1 MSFKTVFLAV
11 GATDDDNEIERA
23 AAMCEGLGAH
33 LSLLVLG
40 IAPPPPA
47 SPYGVVSNDV
57 WAGEIRE
64 GQSEA
69 QARAEEVEA
78 RLTSSELSLSVESQY
93 IDRGTVATLA
103 ARFAR
108 YADLTFITPQ
118 RPGFESMQSWVMNG
132 ALFESGR
139 PILLLP
145 KGPTVFPVV
154 NKVMIAWDASVEAS
168 KSVRDAI
175 GLMKAAD
182 EVHAVLIDP
191 VPSFEGH
198 GPEPGADLATYLGR
212 HGIEAT
218 VHRLPRE
225 GKETGAMLRR
235 TAADLG
241 AGLIV
246 MGGFGHSRLRQ
257 RILRW
262 HDHEHDEGS
271 DGAGPDGAL
280 RRATCSENVWVG
292 FPRLS
297 AIPAAQ
303 SALRQH
309 CRE

>member
-1 MSFKTVFLAV
+1 MAFKTVFLAV
-11 GATDDDNEIERA
+11 GSTDDDSEIDRA
-23 AAMCEGLGAH
+23 AAICGKLGAH

-64 GQSEA
+64 GQDEV
-69 QARAEEVEA
+69 QARAAAVEE
-78 RLTSSELSLSVESQY
+78 RLAAGPVPFSVEGQY

-108 YADLTFITPQ
+108 YSDVTLITPQ
-118 RPGFESMQSWVMNG
+118 RPGYESMQSWVMNG

-139 PILLLP
+139 PVLLLP
-145 KGPTVFPVV
+145 KGQTRFPEVG
-154 NKVMIAWDASVEAS
+154 KLMIAWDASVEAS
-168 KSVRDAI
+168 KAVQASI
-175 GLMKAAD
+175 GLMQAAG

-212 HGIEAT
+212 HGIETT

-225 GKETGAMLRR
+225 GRGTGEMLRR
-235 TAADLG
+235 TAGDLG
-241 AGLIV
+241 ADLIV

-257 RILRW
+257 RIFGGTTTSMMKETEVAVLMA
-262 HDHEHDEGS
+262 H
-271 DGAGPDGAL
+271 
-280 RRATCSENVWVG
+280 
-292 FPRLS
+292 
-297 AIPAAQ
+297 
-303 SALRQH
+303 
-309 CRE
+309 